1 MWWILTII
9 LMKSGLFPL
18 NMESTAATGE
28 TTRRRPLHT
37 CGASMLATA
46 HILCT
51 KAQDFDSPIR
61 SMVKRITQLIN
72 SALPLIYA
80 MQYQWL
86 VSLSF
91 IDDRVLAIE
100 NIVEFIFPPSK
111 RLFNKIDDLVCTA
124 ECLPEKFDRVLNSFP
139 VLMHRFPLLDWVM
152 LRLISWLTFVINA
165 LTHWGSKDNTREKE
179 IKIDMNS
186 SKSESADSYPVDYS
200 QEVNNGVEK
209 AWIFI
214 EPSNAMQSEVKR
226 SLPILDTLKNRTKT
240 VEEAY
245 CPDESPCT
253 ASFESATS
261 SPWSVSSQDEAKSV
275 DEKGNSDY
283 MKCSYKEIL
292 ERGAK
297 ENSEDEVND
306 ATVNEG
312 MAELDW
318 EKHVK
323 NTKEGSILKDQIFE
337 LSEASQPLNELIA
350 KGEAY

>member
-1 MWWILTII
+1 MNAIQNLKLALIVQ
-9 LMKSGLFPL
+9 
-18 NMESTAATGE
+18 ESTAATGE

-46 HILCT
+46 HILST
-51 KAQDFDSPIR
+51 KVQDFDSPIR
-61 SMVKRITQLIN
+61 SLVKRIVPLIN
-72 SALPLIYA
+72 LALPLIYA

-100 NIVEFIFPPSK
+100 NILEFIFPPSK

-139 VLMHRFPLLDWVM
+139 EFMHRFPLLDWVM
-152 LRLISWLTFVINA
+152 LHLISWLTFVIKA

-186 SKSESADSYPVDYS
+186 SKSESADCYPVDYS
-200 QEVNNGVEK
+200 QEGNNGDEK
-209 AWIFI
+209 TWIYI
-214 EPSNAMQSEVKR
+214 EPSNAMQSEEVKR
-226 SLPILDTLKNRTKT
+226 SLPILDTLKDRTKT

-261 SPWSVSSQDEAKSV
+261 SPWSVSSQDEAKS
-275 DEKGNSDY
+275 DGEKGNSDN

-297 ENSEDEVND
+297 ENSENKVND

-318 EKHVK
+318 EKDVK

-337 LSEASQPLNELIA
+337 PSEASQPLNELIA